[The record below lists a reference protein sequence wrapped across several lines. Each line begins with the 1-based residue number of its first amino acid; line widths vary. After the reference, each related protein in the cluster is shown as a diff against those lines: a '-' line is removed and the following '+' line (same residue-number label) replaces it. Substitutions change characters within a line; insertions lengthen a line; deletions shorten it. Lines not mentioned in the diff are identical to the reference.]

1 MRNSPGTEAEPRR
14 LRDDAAPPAGPEE
27 NAASPEELRDELEQA
42 RARAASAEDRYLR
55 ARADLENYRKRA
67 DRELKQR
74 LNEWADGLLRAWLE
88 VIDSFERALVLAEDD
103 PRLAEGLR
111 AVQEQIDGLLARQGV
126 TRLGEVGEP
135 FDPQLHEAIAVM
147 PSRDRPAGTIAEIA
161 RSGYSVGDRLL
172 RPAQVAVARAPDDR
186 D

>member
-1 MRNSPGTEAEPRR
+1 MRPS
-14 LRDDAAPPAGPEE
+14 RDDAAPPAG
-27 NAASPEELRDELEQA
+27 AQQDGASPEELRDELERV
-42 RARAASAEDRYLR
+42 RAQLADAEDRYLR

-67 DRELKQR
+67 DRELQQR

-88 VIDSFERALVLAEDD
+88 VVDSFERALVLAEGD

-126 TRLGEVGEP
+126 TRIGEIGER

-147 PSRDRPAGTIAEIA
+147 PSRDRPTGTIAEIA

-172 RPAQVAVARAPDDR
+172 RPAQVAVARAPDVR